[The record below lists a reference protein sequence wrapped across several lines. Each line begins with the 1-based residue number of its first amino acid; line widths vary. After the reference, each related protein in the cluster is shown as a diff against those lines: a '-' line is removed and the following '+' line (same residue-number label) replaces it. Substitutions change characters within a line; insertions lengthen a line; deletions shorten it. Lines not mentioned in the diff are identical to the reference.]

1 MYTMPKN
8 LLSICVNFALATQ
21 RWTQNAFSVPYHKA
35 NVKFVE
41 SPAHAK
47 YFVGIFE
54 QDRGENPDS
63 ILIVTTNR
71 REFYADKS

>member
-1 MYTMPKN
+1 MG
-8 LLSICVNFALATQ
+8 A
-21 RWTQNAFSVPYHKA
+21 NAFSVPYHKA
-35 NVKFVE
+35 NVKFIE

-47 YFVGIFE
+47 YFVGIFDR
-54 QDRGENPDS
+54 DRGENPDS

>member
-1 MYTMPKN
+1 MD
-8 LLSICVNFALATQ
+8 
-21 RWTQNAFSVPYHKA
+21 AFSVPYHKA

-54 QDRGENPDS
+54 RDRGENPDS